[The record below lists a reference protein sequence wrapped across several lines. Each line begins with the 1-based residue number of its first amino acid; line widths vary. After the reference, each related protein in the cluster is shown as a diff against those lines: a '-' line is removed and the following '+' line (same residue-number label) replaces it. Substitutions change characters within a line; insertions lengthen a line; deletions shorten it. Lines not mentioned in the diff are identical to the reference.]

1 MIALLIAVPAFAGEF
16 MDVWV
21 TTALEDDNLNA
32 GPADYSPAPNFVQRG
47 NQTFFEKY
55 ESKYSDDI
63 SQSYLALYR
72 EDEGFLPNIF
82 TEAAFV
88 LRFQPYTDPDQSKS
102 AVSIGDGGSYVRVG
116 YKIGGADRHVVS
128 LTGYAVDADRFRL
141 GYSYDLTW
149 GGKDIFVMDPRSAP
163 GMRLQYQ
170 NGSFYAFAGLKSAIG
185 DYKDPETG
193 DPQNQAY
200 FGGLVGLGG
209 ELGDHVRIEGGA
221 GDFQQGQLSNV
232 QNVDS
237 PLYNAAIYAIG
248 GCAQVAFR
256 TNPDLEYI
264 SSNELK
270 LYRNKP
276 DQVRD
281 TYIKHRE
288 LKGSGLLIQAEGNYL
303 VHNLLDFDQVDATVI
318 EPAFAGDVQSLF
330 VTGTTEIGLD
340 LVYKDLSYTVFNVP
354 GLTSGYAIS
363 DTLDTTPQLYVRASA
378 AHFFPKAHLTPSL
391 GAGYMIPAS
400 FGTAADGYNVIY
412 RGSTDSSTAAATG
425 STSSSNSSQVAV
437 PTGQAPAALLSAVGG
452 LQWDI
457 SKSTVAVTE
466 LLYTLDN
473 NQSIA
478 VEGDDGA
485 SVDILAP
492 AYVRNALGFNLMIR
506 ARF

>member
-1 MIALLIAVPAFAGEF
+1 MTLLLALPALAGEF

-21 TTALEDDNLNA
+21 TTAFEDDNLFA
-32 GPADYSPAPNFVQRG
+32 GPAEYSPSPNFVQRG

-72 EDEGFLPNIF
+72 EDQGFVPNVF

-88 LRFQPYTDPDQSKS
+88 LRFQPYTDPDNSKA
-102 AVSIGDGGSYVRVG
+102 AVSIADGGSYVRVG

-149 GGKDIFVMDPRSAP
+149 GGKDLFVMDPRSAP

-170 NGSFYAFAGLKSAIG
+170 NGSFYAFAGVKSAIG
-185 DYKDPETG
+185 DYKDPLTG

-200 FGGLVGLGG
+200 YGGLVGLGG
-209 ELGDHVRIEGGA
+209 EIGEHLRLEAGG

-232 QNVDS
+232 QDTQS
-237 PLYNAAIYAIG
+237 PLYNAPIFAAG
-248 GCAQVAFR
+248 GSAQIAFR
-256 TNPDLEYI
+256 TNPDLDYI
-264 SSNELK
+264 VSNELK
-270 LYRNKP
+270 LYKNHP

-281 TYIKHRE
+281 TYIRHRSLE
-288 LKGSGLLIQAEGNYL
+288 GTGLLVQAEGNYL
-303 VHNLLDFDQVDATVI
+303 VHNLLDFDAVDATVV
-318 EPAFAGDVQSLF
+318 EPAFAGDIQTLLVS
-330 VTGTTEIGLD
+330 GTTEVGLD
-340 LVYKDLSYTVFNVP
+340 LVYKDLSYIVFNVP
-354 GLTSGYAIS
+354 GLTSGYAVS
-363 DTLDTTPQLYVRASA
+363 DSLDTSPQIYLRAQA
-378 AHFFPKAHLTPSL
+378 AHHFPKVHLTPSV

-400 FGTAADGYNVIY
+400 FGTADDGYTVVY

-425 STSSSNSSQVAV
+425 STSGSNSSQMAV
-437 PTGQAPAALLSAVGG
+437 PDGQRPAALLSAVGG

-457 SKSTVAVTE
+457 SMSTVAVAE
-466 LLYTLDN
+466 VLYTLDN
-473 NQSIA
+473 NQS
-478 VEGDDGA
+478 VSVGDEDGA
-485 SVDILAP
+485 ASDVLAP
-492 AYVRNALGFNLMIR
+492 ANVRNALGFNLMIR

>member
-1 MIALLIAVPAFAGEF
+1 MMMLLALPALAGEF

-21 TTALEDDNLNA
+21 TTAFEDDNLFA

-72 EDEGFLPNIF
+72 EDQGFVPNVF

-88 LRFQPYTDPDQSKS
+88 LRFQPYTDPDASKA
-102 AVSIGDGGSYVRVG
+102 AVAIADGGSYVRVG
-116 YKIGGADRHVVS
+116 YKIGGADKHVVS

-149 GGKDIFVMDPRSAP
+149 AGKDLFVMDPRSAP
-163 GMRLQYQ
+163 GVRLQYQ
-170 NGSFYAFAGLKSAIG
+170 NGSFYAFAGVKSAIG
-185 DYKDPETG
+185 DYKDPLTG

-200 FGGLVGLGG
+200 YGGLVGLGG
-209 ELGDHVRIEGGA
+209 ELGQHVRLEAGG

-232 QNVDS
+232 QDTQS
-237 PLYNAAIYAIG
+237 PLYNASIFAAG
-248 GCAQVAFR
+248 GSAQVAFR
-256 TNPDLEYI
+256 TNPELDYI
-264 SSNELK
+264 VSNELK
-270 LYRNKP
+270 LYKNHP

-281 TYIKHRE
+281 TYIRHRTLE
-288 LKGSGLLIQAEGNYL
+288 GTGLLVQAEGNYL
-303 VHNLLDFDQVDATVI
+303 VHNLLDFDAVDATVV
-318 EPAFAGDVQSLF
+318 EPAFAGDVQTLL
-330 VTGTTEIGLD
+330 VTGSTEIGLD
-340 LVYKDLSYTVFNVP
+340 LVYKDLSYIVFNVP

-363 DTLDTTPQLYVRASA
+363 DTLETSPQIYLRAQG
-378 AHFFPKAHLTPSL
+378 AHYFPKAHLTPSL

-400 FGTAADGYNVIY
+400 FGTADDGYTVVY

-425 STSSSNSSQVAV
+425 STSSSNSSQMAV
-437 PTGQAPAALLSAVGG
+437 PDGQRPAALLSAVAG

-457 SKSTVAVTE
+457 SKSTVAVGE
-466 LLYTLDN
+466 VLYTLDN
-473 NQSIA
+473 NQS
-478 VEGDDGA
+478 VSVGDDEGA
-485 SVDILAP
+485 ATDVLA
-492 AYVRNALGFNLMIR
+492 ASNVRNALGFNLMIR